1 MKRRIS
7 NSEYRVLEREFRF
20 LEQAGQLE
28 TDQSRKLLEEY
39 EPTERMNFMRVLLVI
54 GAFLIGI
61 GILSFIAGNWQQI
74 PKLAKFLLLFFA
86 TAGFYAGGYKMED
99 VYPRTSRSFYYIGV
113 FVFGA
118 GIFLIGQMF
127 NLGEGVY
134 ADFFMWGLGI
144 LPLAYY
150 LKDKL
155 ISAAAALFFIC
166 YGFNIL
172 GEAVGAPYLLL
183 LVIPMLFWMNEKRMG
198 YSRGLFIANTILA
211 LTFLF
216 NLFIYFDVHELLVLL
231 TFFALGLFLAF
242 YPLGRY
248 QLPSEWLG
256 SAVYGIAG
264 LFLTFPSIWT
274 DFVSKNNAG
283 MAVIIFTIIF
293 AIKLLFFLKIGSLP
307 AVLIV
312 CALIFRFYADLSYDF
327 MPKSLF
333 FIVGGLILIGLGFW
347 FEKTRRGTV
356 IAHEHDEK

>member
-1 MKRRIS
+1 MKRKIS
-7 NSEYRVLEREFRF
+7 NSEYRVLEKEFRF

-28 TDQSRKLLEEY
+28 TDQGRKLLGEY
-39 EPTERMNFMRVLLVI
+39 APTERLSFVRVLLVI
-54 GAFLIGI
+54 GAVLIGV
-61 GILSFIAGNWQQI
+61 GILSFIAGNWQLI

-99 VYPRTSRSFYYIGV
+99 SYPRTSRSFYYIGV

-127 NLGEGVY
+127 NLSEGIY
-134 ADFFMWGLGI
+134 ADFYLWGIGI
-144 LPLAYY
+144 LPLGYY

-155 ISAAAALFFIC
+155 IAAAVALFFII
-166 YGFNIL
+166 YGFNVL
-172 GEAVGAPYLLL
+172 GGALGAPFMLL
-183 LVIPMLFWMNEKRMG
+183 LVIPILFWMNEKRMG
-198 YSRGLFIANTILA
+198 HSRGLFIANTILA

-216 NLFIYFDVHELLVLL
+216 NLFNYFDVHELLVMF

-256 SAVYGIAG
+256 SAIYGISG
-264 LFLTFPSIWT
+264 LFLTFPSSWT
-274 DFVSKNNAG
+274 DFISKDHAG
-283 MAVIIFTIIF
+283 MVAIIFTIIF

-333 FIVGGLILIGLGFW
+333 FIVGGLILIGFGFW

-356 IAHEHDEK
+356 LAHEHDEK